1 MIALTANTISGA
13 REMFRNEGFSEFIP
27 KPIERS
33 VLERVLRRALPQ
45 SCIQYEGD
53 HGEGKNLSVRA
64 AMEREKASG
73 ENRAAQG
80 PSCYENFQGEDSA
93 SNALSEMHSGIG
105 GDVEE
110 EPATAYGSL
119 VRAGINVGL
128 GLDYCSGEEGFYL
141 EMLRMF
147 CNQEEEKRKEIE
159 SYYEEGNWT
168 DYAIK
173 VHALKSTSLTIG
185 AEELSSQAKALEQA
199 GKEENVEYIR
209 ENHSRLLQT
218 YREVCQSIADL

>member
-1 MIALTANTISGA
+1 M
-13 REMFRNEGFSEFIP
+13 
-27 KPIERS
+27 
-33 VLERVLRRALPQ
+33 
-45 SCIQYEGD
+45 
-53 HGEGKNLSVRA
+53 
-64 AMEREKASG
+64 
-73 ENRAAQG
+73 
-80 PSCYENFQGEDSA
+80 
-93 SNALSEMHSGIG
+93 
-105 GDVEE
+105 
-110 EPATAYGSL
+110 
-119 VRAGINVGL
+119 GL